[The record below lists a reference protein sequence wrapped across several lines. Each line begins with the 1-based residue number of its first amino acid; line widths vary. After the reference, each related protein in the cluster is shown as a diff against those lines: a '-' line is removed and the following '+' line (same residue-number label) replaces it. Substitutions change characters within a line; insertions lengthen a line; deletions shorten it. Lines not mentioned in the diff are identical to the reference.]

1 MKKRIEAKEIS
12 KGKYNYVVSYT
23 DEILKKRVR
32 RYFEFKKDAEN
43 FADSLNTKIA
53 RLGFEA
59 KNISYDDNLALIE
72 AKKISRQYG
81 KTFLEIVRMYDEQ
94 MKILSPFDCD
104 TEKAVAHYVK
114 WNDTRKQSTTL
125 SRAVGLYLDALEAER
140 KSQTYINTQKHR
152 LERFTADFSPSCI
165 VAMISPEK
173 IEKWIKNLKTM
184 AYKAVAKDRH
194 ERIET
199 NIEATPETKNNYRRT
214 LSALFNFCFRKDFI
228 QRNPIEKVATITK
241 GKKEPEIYKV
251 DEVRYMM
258 NSSPEKSEIRAFLA
272 IGAFGGLRVA
282 EIQRLTW
289 DRVHLQEKEIVLD
302 ASITK
307 TSQRRIVKMTDNL
320 VEWLTPYISEML
332 QGGLVIKNKNIFR
345 KELEKF
351 REANKINWID
361 NGLRHSGASYY
372 LALTKNANETA
383 EQMGHSV
390 AVLKNNYMGLV
401 RAEDAVKYFQIKPSD
416 SDKVLNFNGKTLT
429 QNETRSA

>member
-1 MKKRIEAKEIS
+1 MKKQVEAKPIS
-12 KGKYNYVVSYT
+12 KGKYKFVVSFT

-32 RYFEFKKDAEN
+32 KYFEYKKDAEN
-43 FADSLNTKIA
+43 FADSMNTKIA

-59 KNISYDDNLALIE
+59 KNISYNDNLALIE

-104 TEKAVAHYVK
+104 TGKAVAHFVK

-125 SRAVGLYLDALEAER
+125 RKAVDLYLDALEAER

-152 LERFTADFSPSCI
+152 LERFTADFKPSCI
-165 VAMISPEK
+165 VAMITPEK
-173 IEKWIKNLKTM
+173 VEKWIKTLRTM
-184 AYKAVAKDRH
+184 AYKAVSKDRH

-228 QRNPIEKVATITK
+228 RRNPIEKVATITK
-241 GKKEPEIYKV
+241 PKKEPKIYKV
-251 DEVRYMM
+251 DEIRYMM
-258 NSSPEKSEIRAFLA
+258 NRSPEKSEIRAFLA

-289 DRVHLQEKEIVLD
+289 DRVHLKEKEIVLD

-332 QGGLVIKNKNIFR
+332 HGGLVIKNKNIFR

>member
-59 KNISYDDNLALIE
+59 KNISHEDNLALLD
-72 AKKISRQYG
+72 AKKISKQYG
-81 KTFLEIVRMYDEQ
+81 KSFLEIVRMYDEQ

-104 TEKAVAHYVK
+104 IEKAVAHYVK
-114 WNDTRKQSTTL
+114 WNDVRKQSTTL
-125 SRAVGLYLDALEAER
+125 ERAVGLYLDALEAER
-140 KSQTYINTQKHR
+140 KSQAYINTQKHR
-152 LERFTADFSPSCI
+152 LERFTAYFKPSCI

-228 QRNPIEKVATITK
+228 QSNPIEKVATITK
-241 GKKEPEIYKV
+241 DKKEPQIYKV
-251 DEVRYMM
+251 NEIRYML
-258 NSSPEKSEIRAFLA
+258 NCSPEKSEIRAFLA

>member
-1 MKKRIEAKEIS
+1 MKKQVEAKPIS
-12 KGKYNYVVSYT
+12 KGKYKFVVSFT

-32 RYFEFKKDAEN
+32 KYFEYKKDAEN
-43 FADSLNTKIA
+43 FADSMNTKIA

-72 AKKISRQYG
+72 AKKISRQYD

-228 QRNPIEKVATITK
+228 QRNPIEKVSAITK

-289 DRVHLQEKEIVLD
+289 DRVHLKEKEIVLD

-332 QGGLVIKNKNIFR
+332 QGGHVIKNRNIFR

-401 RAEDAVKYFQIKPSD
+401 RAEDAVKYFQIKPTD
-416 SDKVLNFNGKTLT
+416 SDKILKFNDKKLT
-429 QNETRSA
+429 QNEIRSA

>member
-1 MKKRIEAKEIS
+1 MKKQVEAKPIS
-12 KGKYNYVVSYT
+12 KGKYKFVVSFT

-32 RYFEFKKDAEN
+32 KYFEYKKDAEN
-43 FADSLNTKIA
+43 FADSMNTKIA

-228 QRNPIEKVATITK
+228 QRNPIEKVSAITK

-401 RAEDAVKYFQIKPSD
+401 RAEDAVKYFQIKPTD
-416 SDKVLNFNGKTLT
+416 SDKALKFNGKTLT

>member
-59 KNISYDDNLALIE
+59 KNISHEDNLALLD
-72 AKKISRQYG
+72 AKKISKQYG
-81 KTFLEIVRMYDEQ
+81 KSFLEIVRMYDEQ

-104 TEKAVAHYVK
+104 IEKAVAHYVK
-114 WNDTRKQSTTL
+114 WNDVRKQSTTL
-125 SRAVGLYLDALEAER
+125 ERAVGLYLDALEAER
-140 KSQTYINTQKHR
+140 KSQAYINTQKHR
-152 LERFTADFSPSCI
+152 LERFTAYFKPSCI
-165 VAMISPEK
+165 VAMIPPEK
-173 IEKWIKNLKTM
+173 VEKWIKNLKIM
-184 AYKAVAKDRH
+184 EYKPVAKDRH

-228 QRNPIEKVATITK
+228 QSNPIEKVATITK
-241 GKKEPEIYKV
+241 DKKEPEIYKV

-361 NGLRHSGASYY
+361 NGLRHSCASYY

-401 RAEDAVKYFQIKPSD
+401 RTEDAVKYFQIKPSD

>member
-1 MKKRIEAKEIS
+1 MKKQVEAKPIS
-12 KGKYNYVVSYT
+12 KGKYKFVVSFT

-32 RYFEFKKDAEN
+32 KYFEYKKDAEN
-43 FADSLNTKIA
+43 FADSMNTKIA

-165 VAMISPEK
+165 VAMITPEK

-241 GKKEPEIYKV
+241 GKKEPEVYKV
-251 DEVRYMM
+251 NEVRYMM
-258 NSSPEKSEIRAFLA
+258 NRSPEKSEIRAFLA

-289 DRVHLQEKEIVLD
+289 DRIHLKEKEIVLD

-345 KELEKF
+345 KKLEKF
-351 REANKINWID
+351 RKANKINWID

-429 QNETRSA
+429 QNKTRSA

>member
-59 KNISYDDNLALIE
+59 KNISHEDNLALLD
-72 AKKISRQYG
+72 AKKISKQYG
-81 KTFLEIVRMYDEQ
+81 KSFLEIVRMYDEQ

-104 TEKAVAHYVK
+104 IEKAVAHYVK
-114 WNDTRKQSTTL
+114 WNDVRKQSTTL
-125 SRAVGLYLDALEAER
+125 ERAVGLYLDALEAER
-140 KSQTYINTQKHR
+140 KSQAYINTQKHR
-152 LERFTADFSPSCI
+152 LERFTAYFKPSCI
-165 VAMISPEK
+165 VAMIPPEK
-173 IEKWIKNLKTM
+173 VEKWIKNLKIM
-184 AYKAVAKDRH
+184 EYKPVAKDRH

-228 QRNPIEKVATITK
+228 QSNPIEKVATITK
-241 GKKEPEIYKV
+241 DKKEPEIYKV

-289 DRVHLQEKEIVLD
+289 DRVHLKEKEIVLD

-429 QNETRSA
+429 QNEIRSA

>member
-1 MKKRIEAKEIS
+1 
-12 KGKYNYVVSYT
+12 
-23 DEILKKRVR
+23 
-32 RYFEFKKDAEN
+32 
-43 FADSLNTKIA
+43 
-53 RLGFEA
+53 
-59 KNISYDDNLALIE
+59 
-72 AKKISRQYG
+72 
-81 KTFLEIVRMYDEQ
+81 
-94 MKILSPFDCD
+94 
-104 TEKAVAHYVK
+104 
-114 WNDTRKQSTTL
+114 
-125 SRAVGLYLDALEAER
+125 
-140 KSQTYINTQKHR
+140 
-152 LERFTADFSPSCI
+152 
-165 VAMISPEK
+165 
-173 IEKWIKNLKTM
+173 M

-228 QRNPIEKVATITK
+228 QRNPIEKVSAITK

-429 QNETRSA
+429 QNEIRSA

>member
-59 KNISYDDNLALIE
+59 KNISHEDNLALLD
-72 AKKISRQYG
+72 AKKISKQYG
-81 KTFLEIVRMYDEQ
+81 KSFLEIVRMYDEQ

-104 TEKAVAHYVK
+104 IEKAVAHYVK
-114 WNDTRKQSTTL
+114 WNDVRKQSTTL
-125 SRAVGLYLDALEAER
+125 ERAVGLYLDALEAER
-140 KSQTYINTQKHR
+140 KSQAYINTQKHR
-152 LERFTADFSPSCI
+152 LERFTAYFKPSCI
-165 VAMISPEK
+165 VAMIPPEK
-173 IEKWIKNLKTM
+173 VEKWIKNLKIM
-184 AYKAVAKDRH
+184 EYKPVAKDRH

-228 QRNPIEKVATITK
+228 QSNPIEKVATITK
-241 GKKEPEIYKV
+241 DKKEPEIYKV

-289 DRVHLQEKEIVLD
+289 DRIHLKEKEIVLD

>member
-1 MKKRIEAKEIS
+1 MKKQVEAKPIS
-12 KGKYNYVVSYT
+12 KGKYKFVVSFT

-32 RYFEFKKDAEN
+32 KYFEYKKDAEN
-43 FADSLNTKIA
+43 FADSMNTKIA

-241 GKKEPEIYKV
+241 GKKEPEVYKV
-251 DEVRYMM
+251 NEVRYMM
-258 NSSPEKSEIRAFLA
+258 NRSPEKSEIRAFLA

-289 DRVHLQEKEIVLD
+289 DRIHLKEKEIVLD

-383 EQMGHSV
+383 EQMGHAV
-390 AVLKNNYMGLV
+390 DVLKQNYNGLA
-401 RAEDAVKYFQIKPSD
+401 RERDAIKYFEIDP
-416 SDKVLNFNGKTLT
+416 
-429 QNETRSA
+429 

>member
-1 MKKRIEAKEIS
+1 MKKQVEAKPIS
-12 KGKYNYVVSYT
+12 KGKYKFVVSFT

-32 RYFEFKKDAEN
+32 KYFEYKKHAEN
-43 FADSLNTKIA
+43 FADSMNTKIA

-228 QRNPIEKVATITK
+228 QRNPIEKVSAITK

-351 REANKINWID
+351 READKINWID

-416 SDKVLNFNGKTLT
+416 SDKVLNFNGKTLI
-429 QNETRSA
+429 QNKTRSA

>member
-1 MKKRIEAKEIS
+1 M
-12 KGKYNYVVSYT
+12 
-23 DEILKKRVR
+23 
-32 RYFEFKKDAEN
+32 
-43 FADSLNTKIA
+43 
-53 RLGFEA
+53 
-59 KNISYDDNLALIE
+59 
-72 AKKISRQYG
+72 
-81 KTFLEIVRMYDEQ
+81 
-94 MKILSPFDCD
+94 
-104 TEKAVAHYVK
+104 
-114 WNDTRKQSTTL
+114 
-125 SRAVGLYLDALEAER
+125 YLDALEAER

-289 DRVHLQEKEIVLD
+289 DRIHLKEKEIVLD

-320 VEWLTPYISEML
+320 VEWLTPYIFEML

-401 RAEDAVKYFQIKPSD
+401 RAEDAVKYFQIKPTD

-429 QNETRSA
+429 QNEIRSA